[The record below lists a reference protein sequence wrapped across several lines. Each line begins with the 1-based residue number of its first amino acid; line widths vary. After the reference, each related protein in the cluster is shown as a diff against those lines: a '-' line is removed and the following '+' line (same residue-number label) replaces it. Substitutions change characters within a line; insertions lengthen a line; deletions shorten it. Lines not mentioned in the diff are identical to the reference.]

1 MLLQLTITTDVDDAE
16 REEPAAASGDDAVQ
30 KDTASADTA
39 SSENQQVTAETTAT
53 RLVNN
58 ERSSRRRLLAAYN
71 HQFTFE
77 YFYCYLY
84 KVLHLII
91 NGYNR
96 EQHATEHSNAGYF
109 QM

>member
-58 ERSSRRRLLAAYN
+58 DGRRDAASL
-71 HQFTFE
+71 QPIT
-77 YFYCYLY
+77 
-84 KVLHLII
+84 IDS
-91 NGYNR
+91 
-96 EQHATEHSNAGYF
+96 HSNIF
-109 QM
+109 IVISTKFCT